1 MRFNNISF
9 FRNKSLSTIFFVFSI
24 FTFTS
29 MSTLVFAHNLDYTNI
44 ITRQWKIENGSKTI
58 DASFLMLKDNSVYVQ
73 ERNNTI
79 VSIPLTDLS
88 KADVDYVKIKY
99 NHIVQL
105 NNDRVKYNTRA
116 DKVELIFNK
125 QFWIC
130 FILLLVL
137 GNIIYQF
144 RKKNIVRHF
153 ATLFIVVTSVLLI
166 SFTNK
171 AIHTIQSF
179 TSPTFID
186 SAFNAF
192 KPNVHTYWDSTYFYV
207 ESKGIPTTHEMMVGI
222 SNHGWQRQV
231 PIPQCYIGSNA
242 WPIPLNPKIAA
253 SPIPVD
259 EIHFTRGAI
268 ALAINGIPIF
278 NVHTNTGVDSY
289 IDGQLDS
296 YGGHCGRA
304 DDYHYHIA
312 PLHLYNY
319 TSATLPI
326 AFGLDG
332 FAVYGSVEPDGTP
345 MQVLDSNHGHLFN
358 GLYHYHGTTT
368 APYMIAN
375 MVGEVTEDA
384 THQLIPQSAARPVRP
399 GLTPLSGAL
408 ITACIPNTGKNGY
421 NVTYTRN
428 GQTDSVVYKWTTNGQ
443 YAFKFYTNGSLDSTK
458 IYNGFTQ
465 CEVPVTT
472 GMNQNTSSPLEVS
485 ISPNP
490 NNGNF
495 YLRIHNV
502 TSDNEVKGINI
513 YSIQGSLLYTISQ
526 YQEAIELKNFPKGIY
541 VVQILCKKNQLT
553 KKVIV
558 E

>member
-1 MRFNNISF
+1 MKKYLIIAF
-9 FRNKSLSTIFFVFSI
+9 LCM
-24 FTFTS
+24 
-29 MSTLVFAHNLDYTNI
+29 MSTFVLAHNLDYNKI
-44 ITRQWKIENGSKTI
+44 ITRLWKIENGSKTI
-58 DASFLMLKDNSVYVQ
+58 DASFLMIKNNKVYLQEQNDNIISV
-73 ERNNTI
+73 
-79 VSIPLTDLS
+79 SMSDLS
-88 KADVDYVKIKY
+88 KEDIEYVNLKNNQIIKLNNELKKY
-99 NHIVQL
+99 NS
-105 NNDRVKYNTRA
+105 RVEKTNS
-116 DKVELIFNK
+116 IFNN
-125 QFWIC
+125 QFWIYLTLLM
-130 FILLLVL
+130 FLGIMTFQHKYKNYVKNFKIVFMILVSV
-137 GNIIYQF
+137 F
-144 RKKNIVRHF
+144 
-153 ATLFIVVTSVLLI
+153 LF

-171 AIHTIQSF
+171 AIKTFHTV

-186 SAFNAF
+186 SAFTIF
-192 KPNVHTYWDSTYFYV
+192 KPNVHTFWDSTYFYV
-207 ESKGIPTTHEMMVGI
+207 ESKGIPATHEMMVGI

-242 WPIPLNPKIAA
+242 WPIPLNPKFAA

-259 EIHFTRGAI
+259 EVHFTRGAI

-289 IDGQLDS
+289 LDGQLDS

-304 DDYHYHIA
+304 DDYHYHVA

-319 TSATLPI
+319 TSNTMPI

-358 GLYHYHGTTT
+358 SVYHYHGTVS

-384 THQLIPQSAARPVRP
+384 THQLIPQAAARPVRP

-408 ITACIPNTGKNGY
+408 ITACIPNTEKNGY
-421 NVTYTRN
+421 NLTYTRN
-428 GQTDSVVYKWTTNGQ
+428 ALTDSVVYKWNTSGQ
-443 YAFKFYTNGSLDSTK
+443 YTFKFYTNGSLDSTK

-472 GMNQNTSSPLEVS
+472 GFALNFSSPLDLS

-495 YLRIHNV
+495 NLSIHNV
-502 TSDNEVKGINI
+502 SSDNEVKGINI
-513 YSIQGSLLYTISQ
+513 YSIQGRLVYTISQ
-526 YQEAIELKNFPKGIY
+526 YQEAIELKNFPKGVY
-541 VVQILCKKNQLT
+541 VVQVICKNSHLT